1 MLRMQVQSRVK
12 KANEGGRTNA
22 RPREK
27 EEEEKKKLKHKIKI
41 KQSERRVLR

>member
-1 MLRMQVQSRVK
+1 MQVQSRVK
-12 KANEGGRTNA
+12 KASEGGRTNA

-27 EEEEKKKLKHKIKI
+27 EEKEEEKKKLKHKIKI